1 MKPEEIISLLSQAE
15 EFKPV
20 VKKLIDTCESY
31 KEQVSDFVD
40 MVMYGIAQKK
50 IDIFNYF
57 IENGFS
63 REEALQ
69 LTLQTTSFLNHIA
82 NNNYTRSK

>member
-50 IDIFNYF
+50 IDVFNYF
-57 IENGFS
+57 CVMPYITDSGGMVCV
-63 REEALQ
+63 
-69 LTLQTTSFLNHIA
+69 
-82 NNNYTRSK
+82 